1 MSFKIAR
8 IKAGKKAAEVA
19 SDMGVSVTAVSLWEN
34 GVYYPD
40 VDRMRDLAE
49 YYGCTVDELL
59 DGEPR
64 REKKD
69 KEKGDG

>member
-19 SDMGVSVTAVSLWEN
+19 EYMNVSVTSVSLWET
-34 GVYYPD
+34 GVYCPS
-40 VDRMRDLAE
+40 VDKLPKLAS

-59 DGEPR
+59 DGNPVKN
-64 REKKD
+64 KK
-69 KEKGDG
+69 KVE